1 MYQGVDA
8 VVPGI
13 KGFNFG
19 LKAVKGEGIKLSTNA
34 DILGF
39 KGGINMQTNFKNTL
53 SLAASFTTSGEVDT
67 ILQPNT

>member
-1 MYQGVDA
+1 M
-8 VVPGI
+8 
-13 KGFNFG
+13 
-19 LKAVKGEGIKLSTNA
+19 KLSTNA